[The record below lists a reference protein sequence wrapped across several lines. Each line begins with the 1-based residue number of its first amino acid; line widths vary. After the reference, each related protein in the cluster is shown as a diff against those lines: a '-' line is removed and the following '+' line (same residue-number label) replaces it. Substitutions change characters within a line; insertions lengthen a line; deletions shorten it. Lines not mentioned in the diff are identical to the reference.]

1 MDDIFG
7 TIGGLPLHP
16 LVVHFAIVLLP
27 LGAIGLIVV
36 GLVPRFRRAYLP
48 IVTGALGVGA
58 IFAFLAK
65 QSGEELSESQG
76 FPGEHAAL
84 GDVLFP
90 ASVGLVA
97 LAVTMW
103 LVTRRERPVLHVRAV
118 VAVSVVGAIAVSALT
133 FAVGHSGATAT
144 WGTVASDEPRIEG
157 ATATPTPSTTP
168 SATPTEDDSEGT
180 SGGSSGG
187 SNSGSGSSGGST
199 DGGVSTDS
207 GGSTDGGGS
216 TDNGSDGITMAD
228 VRTHDSAG
236 DCWVV
241 VGTAVVDL
249 TSFISRH
256 PGGAAVLTALCGT
269 DATSAFQSQHA
280 NERLP
285 ASELQ
290 RLTIG
295 TLSR

>member
-1 MDDIFG
+1 MDEIFG

-16 LVVHFAIVLLP
+16 LVVHFAVVLLP
-27 LGAIGLIVV
+27 LGAIGLIIV

-48 IVTGALGVGA
+48 IVTGTLGVGS

-65 QSGEELSESQG
+65 QSGEALSETQG
-76 FPGEHAAL
+76 FPREHAAL

-103 LVTRRERPVLHVRAV
+103 LVTRGERPVVHLRAV
-118 VAVSVVGAIAVSALT
+118 VAASIVGAIAVSALT

-157 ATATPTPSTTP
+157 ATATPTPS
-168 SATPTEDDSEGT
+168 ATPTTTPTADDSDGT
-180 SGGSSGG
+180 TGGSSSG
-187 SNSGSGSSGGST
+187 SNSSSSGGST
-199 DGGVSTDS
+199 SGGGSTDS
-207 GGSTDGGGS
+207 GGSTDGGDS
-216 TDNGSDGITMAD
+216 TDNGSGGITMAD

-236 DCWVV
+236 DCWIV

-269 DATSAFQSQHA
+269 GATSAFQSQHA
-280 NERLP
+280 NERMP

-295 TLSR
+295 TLTR